1 MKVPV
6 ELVVSHDYD
15 LFDETLAKDFKLK
28 PIETEFVQLEEV
40 MHRIVGELNEL
51 VKNEDL
57 HRSANG
63 TNQYMPIYNYFIES
77 TFTRVSNLSI
87 LSILFLVGLS
97 LGQVVYMRNFFK
109 QKKLI

>member
-6 ELVVSHDYD
+6 ELVVNHDYD

-40 MHRIVGELNEL
+40 MHRVVGELNDL
-51 VKNEDL
+51 VKNEDA

-63 TNQYMPIYNYFIES
+63 I
-77 TFTRVSNLSI
+77 TFKINSI
-87 LSILFLVGLS
+87 F
-97 LGQVVYMRNFFK
+97 Y
-109 QKKLI
+109 LI